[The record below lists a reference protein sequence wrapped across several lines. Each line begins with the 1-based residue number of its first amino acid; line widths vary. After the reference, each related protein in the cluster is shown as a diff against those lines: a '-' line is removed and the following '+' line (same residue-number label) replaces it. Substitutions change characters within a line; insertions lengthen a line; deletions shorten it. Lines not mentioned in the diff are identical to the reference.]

1 MKELIIKKAFAM
13 RTRAIAPF
21 SKYRVGAAIETE
33 SGKIIGGCNIESSS
47 FSLTCCAERVTL
59 FRALAEGYTVFKS
72 MAVSTNNG
80 GMPCGAC
87 RQVIW
92 EYCGD
97 IPIYICNKKECIK
110 TISSKN
116 LLPDAFDKSKL

>member
-21 SKYRVGAAIETE
+21 SKYRVGAAIETQ

-59 FRALAEGYTVFKS
+59 FRALAEGYTVINDSWDWPNWHINHK
-72 MAVSTNNG
+72 NN
-80 GMPCGAC
+80 
-87 RQVIW
+87 
-92 EYCGD
+92 
-97 IPIYICNKKECIK
+97 
-110 TISSKN
+110 
-116 LLPDAFDKSKL
+116 KSKYR

>member
-1 MKELIIKKAFAM
+1 M

-21 SKYRVGAAIETE
+21 SKYRVGAAIETQ

-92 EYCGD
+92 DLCGD
-97 IPIYICNKKECIK
+97 IGCLSGFFGVISTQSYYIVLIFITLNQ
-110 TISSKN
+110 
-116 LLPDAFDKSKL
+116 F